1 MAVLPRTQLGYTLG
15 VRRDKDVYGR
25 GERPPKNPFAES
37 RGSTR
42 MAGDKRVDLYSAKQD
57 ELPEFF
63 SNLRLD
69 EEGKL
74 LRDED
79 TGEFVR
85 GNKSRLYAKGDY
97 VPTRFAKNIPVGDDL
112 AMPYQFTQ
120 TLGIPFEKDEEEDV

>member
-25 GERPPKNPFAES
+25 GERPQKNPFAES

-42 MAGDKRVDLYSAKQD
+42 MAGDIRVNLYSAKQD

-74 LRDED
+74 LRDEN
-79 TGEFVR
+79 TGGFVR
-85 GNKSRLYAKGDY
+85 SNKSRLYAKGDY